1 LSAFMQGTLWEDHFH
16 SVIVQRR
23 LTTTTTAAYIEH
35 NCPRSALAINLLI
48 CSSGVIIDDEKT

>member
-1 LSAFMQGTLWEDHFH
+1 MQGTLWEDHFH